1 MLTFTVVSRHEN
13 RLCRLHVFNLRYII
27 YTLYVV
33 ACQYR
38 KTGVCMC
45 VSGGG
50 EKGIGGSKYKF
61 DPTRWLSWSWFCI
74 SYKLVNLYLYLYSIC
89 SISTLKL
96 DFSCISKKE
105 WNDFCYCCFTSPV
118 QVLLRL
124 SSLMH

>member
-45 VSGGG
+45 VSGG
-50 EKGIGGSKYKF
+50 EKRGYEVQNINSTQQGGLVEAGF
-61 DPTRWLSWSWFCI
+61 VLVISWSI
-74 SYKLVNLYLYLYSIC
+74 YIYIYIAYVAY
-89 SISTLKL
+89 
-96 DFSCISKKE
+96 
-105 WNDFCYCCFTSPV
+105 
-118 QVLLRL
+118 Q
-124 SSLMH
+124 H